1 MSDGESG
8 TRPAAGSR
16 LAHAAAVAGV
26 HESAVV
32 DPDRLR
38 SDDRAWDAFVTGL
51 ATPSFLQLTA
61 WSRVKLPN
69 GWKPARIVA
78 AGPRGP
84 VGAQVLL
91 RQAGVLPLR
100 LGYAARG
107 PVAAELDVTG
117 IAAFA
122 EGARSR
128 ARELGMSYLRIE
140 PEIEDDASVTSAL
153 ERGGWRKVDRS
164 FQPPSTRLI
173 DLEPSEEA
181 LWSDLRPKW
190 RQYVNKARR
199 AGVTVSAGTAADLPA
214 FFALYEETATRAGF
228 YHREEH
234 SYRAVWDAFAPAGM
248 VRLLL
253 ARSPGGEPLAT
264 LFLIGCGRRMTEVYG
279 GMNLAGADAHANYL
293 LKWEA
298 IRRAREEGF
307 AEYDLWGL
315 AHPGI
320 AHFKSGFGGREV
332 HYIGAW
338 ELVFDRLGRA
348 ALEAGRRVRLTA
360 ARLAARAQ
368 GRR

>member
-1 MSDGESG
+1 M
-8 TRPAAGSR
+8 TAGSR
-16 LAHAAAVAGV
+16 HAHSAAVAGV
-26 HESAVV
+26 HETAIA
-32 DPDRLR
+32 DPERLR
-38 SDDRAWDAFVTGL
+38 MDDRAWDAFVTGL
-51 ATPSFLQLTA
+51 AAPSFLQLTA
-61 WSRVKLPN
+61 WARVKRPN
-69 GWKPARIVA
+69 GWTPARVVA
-78 AGPRGP
+78 SGPKGP
-84 VGAQVLL
+84 IGAQVLL
-91 RQAGVLPLR
+91 RKAGALPWR

-107 PVAAELDVTG
+107 PVASELDATG

-122 EGARSR
+122 DASRSQAR
-128 ARELGMSYLRIE
+128 ALGISTLRIE
-140 PEIEDDASVTSAL
+140 PELEDDPPLRAAL
-153 ERGGWRKVDRS
+153 ERGGWRPIERS
-164 FQPPSTRLI
+164 FQPPSTRII
-173 DLEPSEEA
+173 DLTSSEDA
-181 LWSDLRPKW
+181 LWSDLRQKW

-214 FFALYEETATRAGF
+214 FFELYEETATRAGF

-253 ARSPGGEPLAT
+253 ARSAAGQPLAT

-279 GMNLAGADAHANYL
+279 GMNLAGADVHANYL

-320 AHFKSGFGGREV
+320 AHFKAGFGGREV
-332 HYIGAW
+332 QYVGAW
-338 ELVFDRLGRA
+338 ELVFDPLGRT
-348 ALEAGRRVRLTA
+348 ALEVGRRARLTA
-360 ARLAARAQ
+360 ARLAARAR